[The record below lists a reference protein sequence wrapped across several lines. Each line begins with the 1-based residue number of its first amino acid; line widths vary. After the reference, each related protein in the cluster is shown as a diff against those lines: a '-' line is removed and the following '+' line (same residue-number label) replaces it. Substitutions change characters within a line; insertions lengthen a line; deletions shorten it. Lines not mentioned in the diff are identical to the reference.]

1 MLQCDV
7 AALVVVKAVTC
18 LYAGMLVT
26 MLSRCLTLHVGR
38 RDVRYHGW
46 FLGGA
51 ADAVCRHVVDIP
63 DALQTLRKPPIFSQV
78 QCWVRFLTCPLWV
91 TGTGDGPDSAGNC
104 LEVVDVPVFLQRRRS
119 SSCPS

>member
-1 MLQCDV
+1 MSFCW
-7 AALVVVKAVTC
+7 
-18 LYAGMLVT
+18 YAGYDAFALCS
-26 MLSRCLTLHVGR
+26 LACRQA

-51 ADAVCRHVVDIP
+51 GDVVCRHVVDIP

-78 QCWVRFLTCPLWV
+78 QCWVRFLTCPLWAV
-91 TGTGDGPDSAGNC
+91 TGAGDGPDSAGNC